1 MKHVILPSFVV
12 ASTMGLAGSA
22 ATEEVTSPIVGVWKL
37 QRFERCVV
45 GGACEPVYGENPG
58 GYAVY
63 TKSGIFMTQGY
74 HTKRVVSKTPDPT
87 DAERIEL
94 FKSMYA
100 WGGRYKVEGNKVT
113 VNVEFA
119 WTEGWKGQA
128 RTSTFY
134 LDGKTL
140 TSELSQF
147 KSPIDG
153 TLIFTKVTLERAE

>member
-1 MKHVILPSFVV
+1 MKHVILPAVMA
-12 ASTMGLAGSA
+12 ASVIGLAGIASA
-22 ATEEVTSPIVGVWKL
+22 EDVASPIVGAWKM
-37 QRFERCVV
+37 QRFDRCTV
-45 GGACEPVYGENPG
+45 GGACEPTYGDKPA
-58 GYAVY
+58 GYIIY
-63 TKSGIFMTQGY
+63 TKTGVFMSQGY
-74 HTKRVVSKTPDPT
+74 HTTRVVPKTPDPT

-100 WGGRYKVEGNKVT
+100 WGGRYKVDGNKVT

-128 RTSTFY
+128 RTSTFN

-140 TSELSQF
+140 TIESSQF

-153 TLIFTKVTLERAE
+153 TLVFTKVTAERAE